1 MTEKGVYKAL
11 TYLISIV
18 WIVNGL
24 FCKVLNLTPRHEEI
38 VARILGAEYSKEITI
53 IIGIL
58 EVLMAIWILSGFK
71 SKTNALIQIIL
82 VFVMNII
89 EFSYASDLLL
99 WGKLNILFAMLFVSV
114 VYYQGFILKNKI
126 DVQVA

>member
-1 MTEKGVYKAL
+1 MRAKRIHKVL
-11 TYLISIV
+11 IYLISIV
-18 WIVNGL
+18 WFGNGL
-24 FCKVLNLTPRHEEI
+24 FCKVLNLVPRHNEL
-38 VARILGAEYSKEITI
+38 VARILGIEYSKVI
-53 IIGIL
+53 ILLIGFL

-71 SKTNALIQIIL
+71 SKTNAVIQMMLVII
-82 VFVMNII
+82 MNII

-114 VYYQGFILKNKI
+114 VYCQEFILKNKI